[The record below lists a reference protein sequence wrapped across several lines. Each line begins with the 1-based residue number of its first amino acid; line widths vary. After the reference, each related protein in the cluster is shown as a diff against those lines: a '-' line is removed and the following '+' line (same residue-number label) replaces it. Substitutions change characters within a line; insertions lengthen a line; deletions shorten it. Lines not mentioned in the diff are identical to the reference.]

1 MGGGEFFCVV
11 GGFFWWWWVVDG
23 IFRVVVGNDV
33 YFLGG
38 DGWW

>member
-23 IFRVVVGNDV
+23 IFRVMVGNGV